1 MNDTFS
7 SLAALRLRLLQFYL
21 PRLLTHDAPVGQEQ
35 WLQAWALQQLGEA
48 VWTAP
53 GEGVPHPLVLAR
65 LARLARLAKCIASEM
80 RLPEH
85 QREVGPDGPVWQR
98 VQSYLRQTMPV
109 VEVRLRAQLS
119 SEEAEPAP

>member
-1 MNDTFS
+1 MDDTFS

-21 PRLLTHDAPVGQEQ
+21 PRLLTRDVPVGEEQ

-48 VWTAP
+48 VWTTP
-53 GEGVPHPLVLAR
+53 GQGAPHPLV

-85 QREVGPDGPVWQR
+85 QRKVRPDGLVWQR
-98 VQSYLRQTMPV
+98 VQSYLRQTMPA
-109 VEVRLRAQLS
+109 VEAQLRAQLS

>member
-1 MNDTFS
+1 MDDTFS

-21 PRLLTHDAPVGQEQ
+21 PRLLTRDGPVGEEQ

-48 VWTAP
+48 VWTTPGQGAP
-53 GEGVPHPLVLAR
+53 PALV

-80 RLPEH
+80 LLPEH
-85 QREVGPDGPVWQR
+85 QREVRPDGLVWQR
-98 VQSYLRQTMPV
+98 VQSYLRQTMPA
-109 VEVRLRAQLS
+109 VEAQLRAQLS

>member
-1 MNDTFS
+1 MNDPFS
-7 SLAALRLRLLQFYL
+7 SLAARRLRLLQFYL
-21 PRLLTHDAPVGQEQ
+21 PRLLTRGAPVGEEQ

-53 GEGVPHPLVLAR
+53 GEGAPHPLV

-98 VQSYLRQTMPV
+98 VQSYLHQTMPV
-109 VEVRLRAQLS
+109 VEVRLRTQLS

>member
-7 SLAALRLRLLQFYL
+7 SLATLRLRLLQFYL
-21 PRLLTHDAPVGQEQ
+21 PRLLTHNAPVEEEQ

-48 VWTAP
+48 VWTVP
-53 GEGVPHPLVLAR
+53 GEEAPHPLV

-80 RLPEH
+80 LLPEH
-85 QREVGPDGPVWQR
+85 QREVRPDSIVWQR
-98 VQSYLRQTMPV
+98 VQSYLRQTMPA
-109 VEVRLRAQLS
+109 VEARLRAQLS